1 MSVSFNNICKQFSED
16 SINIHISGEINTL
29 FIDAKL
35 LASNQNTFVK
45 EIIYVGKTSTFQELI
60 NSFKDNTFVLTNDNG
75 MCCKDFTSNGIN
87 IIELKSSEDIFEIFN
102 KVSDLFVEDTIE
114 KQNTSLLLKSGLS
127 GKGID
132 GIIQVN

>member
-1 MSVSFNNICKQFSED
+1 MSQLHPIK
-16 SINIHISGEINTL
+16 SGFYHVYT
-29 FIDAKL
+29 KL

-45 EIIYVGKTSTFQELI
+45 ETIYVGKTSTFKELI
-60 NSFKDNTFVLTNDNG
+60 NNFKDNTFVLTNDNG
-75 MCCKDFTSNGIN
+75 MSCTEFTSNGLS

-102 KVSDLFVEDTIE
+102 EVSDLFIEETIE